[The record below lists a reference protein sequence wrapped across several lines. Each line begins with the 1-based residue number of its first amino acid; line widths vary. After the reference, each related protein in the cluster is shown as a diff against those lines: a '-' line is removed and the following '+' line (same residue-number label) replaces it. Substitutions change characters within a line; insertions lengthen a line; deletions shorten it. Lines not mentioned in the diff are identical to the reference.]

1 VNDVHLNEFFN
12 KCPFACCCFVL
23 LSVDCRW
30 EELVFKTGAAASTPE
45 VIVGSWAR
53 SSWQQAAEQNHRA
66 VVSNSGS
73 LYLDIHSTLAPNMW
87 EDIRGGVTNETLL
100 AKLLGGET
108 SMWQD
113 YYVPGARSKA
123 QGSASCLF
131 DDSRD
136 IDFANSTSSTIWPR
150 AAVAGGSF
158 WRFTDQ
164 LDGKSPQFASVL
176 ELIKGRLASRGIGV
190 CPCATPTSL
199 GCNQNSYCGATWC
212 PDGE

>member
-1 VNDVHLNEFFN
+1 
-12 KCPFACCCFVL
+12 
-23 LSVDCRW
+23 
-30 EELVFKTGAAASTPE
+30 VFKTGAATAHPD

-53 SSWQQAAEQNHRA
+53 SSWQQAALQNHRA

-73 LYLDIHSTLAPNMW
+73 LYLDIHSTLAPALW
-87 EDIRGGVTNETLL
+87 QDIRGDTKNATLL

-113 YYVPGARSKA
+113 YYVPGARSKG

-136 IDFANSTSSTIWPR
+136 RDFANSTSSTIWPR

-158 WRFTDQ
+158 WGFTEQ
-164 LDGKSPQFASVL
+164 LDGKGPLFAGVL
-176 ELIKGRLASRGIGV
+176 ESIKRRLSSRGIGV
-190 CPCATPTSL
+190 CPCATPEAL
-199 GCNQNSYCGATWC
+199 GCDQNTFCGATWC